1 MPYTCAMKITATP
14 CIIEVPSILI
24 VAPSGI
30 VKDEIF
36 LETPIFLSS
45 VSMES
50 GMVALDVAV
59 VNANIITGE
68 NLFKKRSGLSRVKTN
83 SSSWYTT
90 RHCTASARVTAP
102 IYLSIGRKAS
112 KPISANVLAIRQNT
126 PIGATFIT
134 AIVISIIKSL
144 NCAKKLDNVLA
155 LLPIL
160 ASSTPI
166 NSANTMIG
174 SISPFAIAPIGF
186 FGMIFSSVSAIETCS
201 VLPISALLT
210 FSMATPVPGSII
222 SAIPKAT
229 IMASAVVHR

>member
-1 MPYTCAMKITATP
+1 MSAMPSVGSPTEVNTMASMISPTDGIPAVPMDAIIAVAITVRSWAGVSSMPYTCAMKITATP

-83 SSSWYTT
+83 SSS
-90 RHCTASARVTAP
+90 
-102 IYLSIGRKAS
+102 
-112 KPISANVLAIRQNT
+112 
-126 PIGATFIT
+126 
-134 AIVISIIKSL
+134 
-144 NCAKKLDNVLA
+144 
-155 LLPIL
+155 
-160 ASSTPI
+160 
-166 NSANTMIG
+166 
-174 SISPFAIAPIGF
+174 
-186 FGMIFSSVSAIETCS
+186 
-201 VLPISALLT
+201 
-210 FSMATPVPGSII
+210 
-222 SAIPKAT
+222 
-229 IMASAVVHR
+229 